1 MQIPSSKKSPL
12 VVGIEHRIDLKPL
25 TEEEIRFEID
35 MCIGCDRCMRACP
48 VPMSSLVNIADLN
61 RATISE
67 DVPLHVARFT
77 DECVMCG
84 SCVPVCPVNNH
95 RDLLMLSLKQRLG
108 VSWDGTVDMSRILN
122 YLPPGWTPQ
131 LLLSRLREQPM
142 FSDAQLVSDNYLL
155 HLAATSKMLSLLP
168 GEVVIREGEFGR
180 SIYFILEGR
189 FSLSSAGP
197 EGKDL
202 PVAVLRRG
210 EYMGEQGMLT
220 GQQRK
225 ATARAQTAGMVL
237 EVPEQVMQRMMELV
251 PAVRRFFEQ
260 LNDAR
265 SIESILK
272 RMALFQG
279 ISSAD
284 IRQIAEQAQV
294 KRYDRDDRLFS
305 EPDSGGPARES
316 LHIVLEGFVK
326 VARRTTAGTGR
337 DKTDERIIAYRQGG
351 DYFAGGLDLLGDG
364 RAVSVTSITRTRI
377 AEIPSPVL
385 SALFKRYP
393 EVSQRFSMR
402 LQQYRDAAA
411 AAQTGIFDPLAHTRT
426 EPVQSLSDAEARA
439 GLRSLVG
446 GGVIEGT
453 EVLVIDLD
461 KCIHCNECEEA
472 CARRHGHSRMNRKGM
487 VVGNI
492 SIATACRQCQDP
504 VCMLCS
510 RAGIARLPSG
520 EVYITE
526 SCIGCGIC
534 AERCP
539 YDNISIMNLEDESAG
554 GRLADTNS
562 SWQRFSGFFTKG
574 AGKERGRK
582 SLPMLQAAPGPLDTH
597 RPRDAYGEMR
607 KKLAIK
613 CDLCAG
619 YDNQACVQACP
630 TGAAIRVQPTTFFG
644 STEDILRQ
652 RAL

>member
-1 MQIPSSKKSPL
+1 MQIQSSKP
-12 VVGIEHRIDLKPL
+12 VVGIQHRTDIRPF

-48 VPMSSLVNIADLN
+48 VPMSSMVNIADLN
-61 RATISE
+61 RATIS
-67 DVPLHVARFT
+67 DDIAPHVARFT

-84 SCVPVCPVNNH
+84 SCVPVCPVDNH

-108 VSWDGTVDMSRILN
+108 IPWDGKVDMSRVLD
-122 YLPPGWTPQ
+122 YLPPGWDLP
-131 LLLSRLREQPM
+131 LLLSRMREQPM
-142 FSDAQLVSDNYLL
+142 FSDPQLVPENYLL
-155 HLAATSKMLSLLP
+155 HLVATSKMLTLMP
-168 GEVVIREGEFGR
+168 GAVVMREGEFGR
-180 SIYFILEGR
+180 DIYLILEGR
-189 FSLSSAGP
+189 FQLSTAGAD
-197 EGKDL
+197 GRDL
-202 PVAVLRRG
+202 PVAIFRRG
-210 EYMGEQGMLT
+210 EYMGEHGMLT
-220 GQQRK
+220 GQQRN
-225 ATARAQTAGMVL
+225 ATARAQTAAVVL
-237 EVPEQVMQRMMELV
+237 EVPEQVMQRMMEVV
-251 PAVRRFFEQ
+251 PALQRFFEQ
-260 LNDAR
+260 MNNTR

-279 ISSAD
+279 VPDAN
-284 IRQIAEQAQV
+284 IRSIAEQTNV
-294 KRYDRDDRLFS
+294 KSYDRDERLFS
-305 EPDSGGPARES
+305 EDTRGRPAREA
-316 LHIVLEGFVK
+316 LHILLEGFVK
-326 VARRTTAGTGR
+326 VARRTAAGTGR

-364 RAVSVTSITRTRI
+364 RAVTVTAITRTRVAEVPQQALLTLI
-377 AEIPSPVL
+377 A
-385 SALFKRYP
+385 RYP
-393 EVSQRFSMR
+393 EVNQRFAMR
-402 LQQYRDAAA
+402 LQQYHDAAA
-411 AAQTGIFDPLAHTRT
+411 AAQTGIFDPLAHTHT
-426 EPVQSLSDAEARA
+426 EAVVNPLSDAEARA

-520 EVYITE
+520 QVYITE

-539 YDNISIMNLEDESAG
+539 YDNISIMTLEDETKSQA
-554 GRLADTNS
+554 AWQQFS
-562 SWQRFSGFFTKG
+562 SFFTKG

-582 SLPMLQAAPGPLDTH
+582 TLPMAAAPGPLDTH
-597 RPRDAYGEMR
+597 RSVDAYGEMR

-619 YDNQACVQACP
+619 YNNQACVQACP
-630 TGAAIRVQPTTFFG
+630 TGAAFRVQPTTFFG
-644 STEDILRQ
+644 STEEILRR

>member
-1 MQIPSSKKSPL
+1 MQIPAKKSSL
-12 VVGIEHRIDLKPL
+12 VVGIEHRTDLKPL

-61 RATISE
+61 RATISDE
-67 DVPLHVARFT
+67 VAPHVARFT

-122 YLPPGWTPQ
+122 YLPPGWNPQ

-142 FSDAQLVSDNYLL
+142 FSDAQLVPDNYLL
-155 HLAATSKMLSLLP
+155 HLAATSKLLTVLP
-168 GEVVIREGEFGR
+168 GEVVIHEGEFGR
-180 SIYFILEGR
+180 SMYFILEGR
-189 FSLSSAGP
+189 FSLSSTGADGT
-197 EGKDL
+197 DL

-220 GQQRK
+220 GQQRN
-225 ATARAQTAGMVL
+225 ATARAQNASVVL
-237 EVPEQVMQRMMELV
+237 EVPEQVMQRLMELA
-251 PAVRRFFEQ
+251 PSVRRFFEQ

-265 SIESILK
+265 SIEAILK

-284 IRQIAEQAQV
+284 IHQVAEQAQV
-294 KRYDRDDRLFS
+294 KRYDRDERLFG
-305 EPDSGGPARES
+305 ESGPTGPARES

-364 RAVSVTSITRTRI
+364 RAVSVTSITRTRV
-377 AEIPSPVL
+377 AEMPSPVL

-393 EVSQRFSMR
+393 EVSQRFSTR
-402 LQQYRDAAA
+402 LQQYRNAAA
-411 AAQTGIFDPLAHTRT
+411 AAQTGFFDPLAHTYT
-426 EPVQSLSDAEARA
+426 EPAEPLSDAEARA

-539 YDNISIMNLEDESAG
+539 YDNISIMTLEDESAG
-554 GRLADTNS
+554 RPLADTNA

-574 AGKERGRK
+574 AGKERGHK

-597 RPRDAYGEMR
+597 QPRDAYGEMR